1 MIDFHTHI
9 LPGIDDGSESVRQ
22 SCALLETLA
31 ALGVDTVLL
40 TSHYYG
46 MRRGSESF
54 LSEREEAWERL
65 CKAYNGNVRLRKACE
80 CNVCTCADSD
90 LRKLRALAI
99 EGTPYILTELSFE
112 KEWEPRL
119 FDRLDGL
126 LQNELIPVI
135 AHAGLYPAVRKN
147 PRCLQI

>member
-1 MIDFHTHI
+1 MT
-9 LPGIDDGSESVRQ
+9 E
-22 SCALLETLA
+22 A
-31 ALGVDTVLL
+31 A
-40 TSHYYG
+40 
-46 MRRGSESF
+46 
-54 LSEREEAWERL
+54 SERESASRRIVRKERSIFIHTF
-65 CKAYNGNVRLRKACE
+65 CPASTTAARACE

-119 FDRLDGL
+119 FDRLDGS